1 MASWFEKRRQ
11 RRRRRERAEEIIGWI
26 VVPIIGIGL
35 WWGWL
40 QVREQIK
47 GTPLLTILSG
57 KDSSRAA
64 P

>member
-40 QVREQIK
+40 QVREQVK
-47 GTPLLTILSG
+47 GTPLMSILSDR
-57 KDSSRAA
+57 DSQRAA